1 MYFLQVYVKERSF
14 LYLQSEDGW
23 VYFKL
28 SVFFKPAGEL
38 PYDHLNVIEMNI
50 VFIIVSRLHS
60 WSLHL
65 FQPKIESLNFVMWFR
80 VLVTEINITWI
91 GGKSLHLVVHGV
103 TISWSQLRS
112 CLLGV
117 LRMKFLAEYKN
128 PTLRTPNKHALILHI
143 WNEDKLPCHEAFRR
157 GFEVGEN
164 GKQNWCHIFCCLLLW
179 TKGVFFSSQK

>member
-1 MYFLQVYVKERSF
+1 
-14 LYLQSEDGW
+14 
-23 VYFKL
+23 
-28 SVFFKPAGEL
+28 
-38 PYDHLNVIEMNI
+38 
-50 VFIIVSRLHS
+50 
-60 WSLHL
+60 
-65 FQPKIESLNFVMWFR
+65 MWFR

-117 LRMKFLAEYKN
+117 LTMKFLAEYKN

-179 TKGVFFSSQK
+179 TKGVFFSSQKESMNKSFIFVTSLGTYIFSCFYIQINLLTRMFGLPSNRDATFVQKISFGEGREVASQTCNPFVFAFT